1 MRNKTRS
8 LSNLCCRSSCTLPG
22 TALFTF
28 AALFISRTLLF
39 NTNSGFFSRFSSF
52 ERLPSITVVFPRTFH
67 HLYASL
73 WCFPAFFII
82 WTLLFHIS
90 CVRRTFHRLQIF
102 PLFLSFTLPL
112 CFAYKFHSPPPPLLP
127 PPFGPRCAFPFFS
140 SFAHTSHSLSFSR
153 AFCHSRL
160 LHPSLYLHCHKT
172 AEIIIF
178 SFFSLRKSRS
188 FAAPPLFFP
197 RRGN

>member
-8 LSNLCCRSSCTLPG
+8 LWHLYCRSSCAFPG
-22 TALFTF
+22 TVLYTF
-28 AALFISRTLLF
+28 AALFITRTLLF

-52 ERLPSITVVFPRTFH
+52 ERLPSITVVFPRTFR

-73 WCFPAFFII
+73 RCFTALFVMWTLLFNNSGV

-90 CVRRTFHRLQIF
+90 CVRCTFHRLQIF
-102 PLFLSFTLPL
+102 PLFLSFTLSL
-112 CFAYKFHSPPPPLLP
+112 CFAYKFHSPPPPP
-127 PPFGPRCAFPFFS
+127 PPSFGPRGAFPFFS

-172 AEIIIF
+172 AEIKF
-178 SFFSLRKSRS
+178 RCLAFLAWER
-188 FAAPPLFFP
+188 
-197 RRGN
+197 NDT